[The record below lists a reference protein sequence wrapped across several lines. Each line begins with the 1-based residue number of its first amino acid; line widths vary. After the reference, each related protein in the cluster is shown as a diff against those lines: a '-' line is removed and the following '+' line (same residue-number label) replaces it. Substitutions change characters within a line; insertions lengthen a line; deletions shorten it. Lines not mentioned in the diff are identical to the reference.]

1 MIEVSKGRRV
11 EKPWG
16 YELIYAQ
23 TERYVG
29 KVLFVKK
36 GSRLSLQYHRVK
48 DESMLIF
55 KGEAELQYGIDDT
68 RLTSQTLSEGDC
80 IRLKPGMRHRLMAL
94 KDTYIMEASTPELD
108 DVVRV
113 QDDYGR
119 A

>member
-1 MIEVSKGRRV
+1 MIEVTKGRRV

-16 YELIYAQ
+16 YELIYAH
-23 TERYVG
+23 TDKYVG

-48 DESMLIF
+48 DESMIIY
-55 KGEAELQYGIDDT
+55 KGEVELHYGLDDS
-68 RLTSQTLSEGDC
+68 RLSAQTLGEGDC
-80 IRLKPGMRHRLMAL
+80 IRLKPGMRHRLRAL
-94 KDTYIMEASTPELD
+94 EDTYILEASTPELD